1 MKMLAC
7 VMLLLAVCLTG
18 APQER
23 RAGSDQAYVLRAVQE
38 PLSAEDIRSALDVL
52 GLKVERFACTVP
64 AECKIRVSL
73 QKYTHG
79 AAEGSWGT
87 GTFTLQPGDHRFILF
102 TREQNNTLTF
112 TWEVEG
118 GRISWGSLDLEGYR
132 AKTSG
137 RLDSGPL
144 EKGRT
149 VPFYL
154 FAANLNGIES
164 FPPDRPVEELT
175 GKYALAVVFLAEL
188 L

>member
-1 MKMLAC
+1 MKTITRVA
-7 VMLLLAVCLTG
+7 LLLVVCLAG
-18 APQER
+18 ASEEK
-23 RAGSDQAYVLRAVQE
+23 RAGSDQAYVLRDVRE

-64 AECKIRVSL
+64 AECKIRVFL
-73 QKYTHG
+73 QKYIHG
-79 AAEGSWGT
+79 AAEGSWGN
-87 GTFTLQPGDHRFILF
+87 GTYTLQPGSHRLLLF
-102 TREQNNTLTF
+102 TREQNNSLTF
-112 TWEVEG
+112 TLEVG
-118 GRISWGSLDLEGYR
+118 GKSISWGTLDMEGYH

-137 RLDSGPL
+137 RLDGGPL
-144 EKGRT
+144 EKGRP

-175 GKYALAVVFLAEL
+175 GKYALAVVFFAEL